1 MTNRTNKKVKIE
13 RYAIGQINMLA
24 NKLAT
29 KSSEAYQTKFDIGIM
44 EWRVLAILAVYENCS
59 VQNITDIIGLDKGA
73 VSRALKKL
81 EGKSYV
87 TIQEDEFNKRAYII
101 NITKQGRL
109 LHNKVYDFSMKRE
122 EKLLSKLNEEEK
134 EELFKYL
141 KYLKEMIDEL

>member
-1 MTNRTNKKVKIE
+1 MADRSKKRVEID
-13 RYAIGQINMLA
+13 RYAIGQINILA

-29 KSSEAYQTKFDIGIM
+29 KSSEAYQKNFDIGIM
-44 EWRVLAILAVYENCS
+44 EWRVLAILAVYENYS

-81 EGKSYV
+81 EAKSYV

-109 LHNKVYDFSMKRE
+109 LHDKVYDFSMKRE
-122 EKLLSKLNEEEK
+122 EKLLSKLNHDEK

-141 KYLKEMIDEL
+141 KYLKEMIDLL

>member
-1 MTNRTNKKVKIE
+1 MKNVKIE

-29 KSSEAYQTKFDIGIM
+29 KSSDAYQKNFGIGIM
-44 EWRVLAILAVYENCS
+44 EWRVLAILAIHKDCS
-59 VQNITDIIGLDKGA
+59 VQFITDIIGLDKGA

-81 EGKSYV
+81 EDKKYIS
-87 TIQEDEFNKRAYII
+87 IKEDEFNKRAYII
-101 NITKQGRL
+101 NITKLGRV
-109 LHNKVYDFSMKRE
+109 LHDEVFDYSMQRE
-122 EKLLSKLNEEEK
+122 AKLLSKLNGSEI